1 VTEAGSARGD
11 WDLCPWRLGTP
22 ARQALRIAHIDPEV
36 PRMPADNIAASG
48 GQEHVLPRREA
59 ADTLAAVAGGQSQQP
74 VGPEPLRVLV
84 VDDSEPFRAGL
95 AALLAS
101 VDGIVCVGEAT
112 TGDEAIARALALH
125 PDVVLMDLNMPGR
138 NGIDATRA
146 IVSSAP
152 HIAVLA
158 LTMHDDDDSVFA
170 ALQAG
175 ARGYLVKGA
184 RQTELLRALHAVAD
198 GGAVFG
204 PAIARRMVDF
214 FAAAASAASA
224 VAFPDLTARER
235 EILHL
240 VARGRSNAQIAQ
252 QLVLSTKTV
261 RNHVS
266 SVFTKIQVV
275 DRAQAIV
282 KAREAGIGGR

>member
-1 VTEAGSARGD
+1 VRVTAE
-11 WDLCPWRLGTP
+11 
-22 ARQALRIAHIDPEV
+22 QLRI
-36 PRMPADNIAASG
+36 
-48 GQEHVLPRREA
+48 L
-59 ADTLAAVAGGQSQQP
+59 VA
-74 VGPEPLRVLV
+74 
-84 VDDSEPFRAGL
+84 DDSDAFRAGL
-95 AALLAS
+95 AALLGS
-101 VDGIVCVGEAT
+101 VDGVTLAGEAT
-112 TGDEAIARALALH
+112 SGEDAISQALDLH
-125 PDVVLMDLNMPGR
+125 PDVVLMDLHMPGR
-138 NGIDATRA
+138 NGIEATRE
-146 IVSSAP
+146 IVSAAP
-152 HIAVLA
+152 HIAVLV
-158 LTMHDDDDSVFA
+158 LTMHEDDESVFA
-170 ALQAG
+170 AVQAG

-184 RQTELLRALHAVAD
+184 RQGELLRAVHAVAE

-214 FAAAASAASA
+214 FNAAASATSAAS
-224 VAFPDLTARER
+224 FPELTTRER

-240 VARGRSNAQIAQ
+240 VARGRSNAQIAE